1 MAKASSKRGGTPAEE
16 IKPGDLFL
24 PEGFQ
29 LPAGYEEKTSDL
41 VGIWNFK
48 GSPVAH
54 VIIRGATLHD
64 SDVEPKKSSIL
75 LHCEAVE
82 TIETIDRNKEEGE
95 AAPGDLVGIWC
106 TPGMKEALKWQG
118 AKQIIAHVGKLQTGK
133 PNPMEAFKVFGS
145 KNAKMEA
152 VTILDDFR
160 DTSKESPHMLQ
171 KLVIPGQSSTRL
183 PKEVS
188 DNGEDPNFEE

>member
-1 MAKASSKRGGTPAEE
+1 MAKAKTRSRSQGEE
-16 IKPGDLFL
+16 IKPGDLML

-48 GSPVAH
+48 ETPMCH

-64 SDVEPKKSSIL
+64 SDVDEEKSSIL
-75 LHCEAVE
+75 LHCEVVDKLYA
-82 TIETIDRNKEEGE
+82 IDRNKEMVEVEPGE
-95 AAPGDLVGIWC
+95 LVGVWC

-118 AKQIIAHVGKLQTGK
+118 SKQVIAHVGNIDTGK
-133 PNPMEAFKVFGS
+133 PNPMEMFKTFAP
-145 KNAKMEA
+145 KNAKKEA

-160 DTSKESPHMLQ
+160 KTSKDSPHMLQ
-171 KLVIPGQSSTRL
+171 KLVIPGQASTNL
-183 PKEVS
+183 PREVS
-188 DNGEDPNFEE
+188 DDGEDPDFDN